1 MVENESNIDN
11 GRIVMVKQ
19 EMEKLYRDF
28 LIGVGTYAPEKM
40 LAVAY
45 SEKIPTLQNLNVMFV
60 SSTNENRDNVMNLA
74 ATDFVHAIG
83 EGDKLCVLKDGY
95 KGRTEN
101 QRYISLPKA
110 APSFSQEVKK
120 LLINEP
126 YNEPEDAI
134 TTNAGEF
141 EISIDDI
148 TTGVTLDMLQFEGNH
163 LKAG

>member
-1 MVENESNIDN
+1 
-11 GRIVMVKQ
+11 
-19 EMEKLYRDF
+19 
-28 LIGVGTYAPEKM
+28 
-40 LAVAY
+40 
-45 SEKIPTLQNLNVMFV
+45 
-60 SSTNENRDNVMNLA
+60 MNLA

-148 TTGVTLDMLQFEGNH
+148 TTGVTLDMLQIAEDMQAAYNMVDGYKGLHIDEVN
-163 LKAG
+163 KNMREYPQII